1 MRIDC
6 AIKGGVKDVFRA
18 VGDKI
23 FIDLNFC
30 STMGTETTKA
40 EITNVVRCRM
50 NG

>member
-1 MRIDC
+1 MRINR
-6 AIKGGVKDVFRA
+6 AIEGSIKDVFRA

-30 STMGTETTKA
+30 STMRTETTKA
-40 EITNVVRCRM
+40 EITNVVRGRM